1 LKPTYLAVSYSDLN
15 HFGWL
20 TLDFRRLFLTVGIN
34 LHTKRIVQQILM
46 LNLRGFDMILRNW
59 SKSISKLSIRIEN
72 TNRAIAE
79 IDQLEDLRTLSLP
92 EVNFR
97 KFMKVHLA
105 RLLSYQNAYWKKR
118 CTIRWTKF
126 GDETSNF
133 FRLLALRGTEETQ

>member
-1 LKPTYLAVSYSDLN
+1 
-15 HFGWL
+15 
-20 TLDFRRLFLTVGIN
+20 
-34 LHTKRIVQQILM
+34 
-46 LNLRGFDMILRNW
+46 MILRNW

-126 GDETSNF
+126 GDDTLNF
-133 FRLLALRGTEETQ
+133 FRQLALRGTEETQ